1 MNNHIM
7 ICDVNKII
15 DLPEII
21 LNPNG
26 SRIVPSESMARLP
39 YCIAWVVRPRTT
51 DSELARYVYYNYSNL
66 LYVPLSALSI
76 NYKLV

>member
-39 YCIAWVVRPRTT
+39 YCIAWGGSSP
-51 DSELARYVYYNYSNL
+51 NN
-66 LYVPLSALSI
+66 
-76 NYKLV
+76 